1 MHDHSDIRI
10 GTLAGRNEQTA
21 AYIEAILPH
30 GFESFEINFWQDL
43 HGVDLKQLAADTRRV
58 LGLAVSASLNAPIE
72 PARFG
77 VFRM

>member
-43 HGVDLKQLAADTRRV
+43 HGVDLKHLADRKSV
-58 LGLAVSASLNAPIE
+58 V
-72 PARFG
+72 
-77 VFRM
+77 